1 MDFKDR
7 LKQKRSEAGLT
18 QAELAEK
25 IGVTSRTIQNYEL
38 GDRIPSN
45 LKIVEKLADTLGTT
59 IEYLLGKGGRLIIEA
74 HEKGGSKAAWDV
86 DELVS
91 EVQGLFAGGRLDDEA
106 LDGVM
111 RALMDAYWLAKEE
124 NKKYAPKR
132 YRKDQEENAGE
143 EKALAAC
150 RNP

>member
-7 LKQKRSEAGLT
+7 LKEKRSEAGLT
-18 QAELAEK
+18 QVELAQK
-25 IGVTSRTIQNYEL
+25 VGVTARTIQNYEL

-45 LKIVEKLADTLGTT
+45 LGIAQKLADTLGTSV
-59 IEYLLGKGGRLIIEA
+59 EYLLGTCGKLIVES
-74 HEKGGSKAAWDV
+74 HEKVGTKAARDI

-111 RALMDAYWLAKEE
+111 QALMDAYWLAKAE
-124 NKKYAPKR
+124 NRKYTPKKH
-132 YRKDQEENAGE
+132 RKNRKETADE
-143 EKALAAC
+143 
-150 RNP
+150 